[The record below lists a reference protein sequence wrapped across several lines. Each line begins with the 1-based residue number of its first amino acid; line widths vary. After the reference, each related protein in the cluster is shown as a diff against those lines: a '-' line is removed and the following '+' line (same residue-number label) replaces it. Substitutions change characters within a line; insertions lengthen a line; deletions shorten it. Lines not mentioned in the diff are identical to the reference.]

1 MNEKDLITYAVS
13 DSTGKT
19 AKNLMESAAGQFPN
33 CKIKIKLFSF
43 VRSLAKIEEIIKLA
57 KENNAIIAYTFVK
70 KEMREHLTKL
80 AADNNISNINMMEAP
95 LTLIK
100 NKLEKKPQEEF
111 ALKYKLDEAYFKRI
125 KAMEFTLQFDDLNE
139 AKGIEKAD
147 IVLVGVSRTS
157 KTPLSVYLSYLG
169 YKTANV
175 PLVPEVD
182 IHPAIM
188 QNKDHKVIGLTIDPN
203 LLNDIRIER
212 LKQMGLGNDA
222 AYAAKERIAEEF
234 NYADRIMAKI
244 DCPIIDVTEKT
255 IEETAVEVLSYF
267 SDNNFKDYRF

>member
-1 MNEKDLITYAVS
+1 MNGKDLTAYAVS

-19 AKNLMESAAGQFPN
+19 AKNLMESAAGQFPDSE
-33 CKIKIKLFSF
+33 IQIRLFSF
-43 VRSLAKIEEIIKLA
+43 VRSLSKIEEIVKLA
-57 KENNAIIAYTFVK
+57 VENEAVIAYTFVK
-70 KEMREHLTKL
+70 GEMREYLSKL
-80 AADNNISNINMMEAP
+80 AAENNVESINMMETP
-95 LTLIK
+95 LALIE
-100 NKLEKKPQEEF
+100 NNLGKKAKEEF
-111 ALKYKLDEAYFKRI
+111 ALKYKLDAAYFKRI

-157 KTPLSVYLSYLG
+157 KTPLSVHLSYLG

-182 IHPAIM
+182 VHPAVM
-188 QNKDHKVIGLTIDPN
+188 ENKDNKVIGLTIDPD

-212 LKQMGLGNDA
+212 LKQMGLGDDA
-222 AYAAKERIAEEF
+222 TYAAEERIAEEF
-234 NYADRIMAKI
+234 NYADQIMAEI
-244 DCPIIDVTEKT
+244 DCPIIDVTDKT

-267 SDNNFKDYRF
+267 SDNQFID